1 MTDTVR
7 DAIATEI
14 ALLVQVVDFPE
25 APFGYGSDVWCERDV
40 DPNVEEIDPFSTLGI
55 AQSTLRRLDTPRGS
69 LPDDDDYGL
78 ALRDFVNVGMTA
90 TEVASLAGRIRNEVV
105 KDDRIDTATVTVT
118 PTPDGSEI
126 DILILI
132 TAVDLA
138 IGEFSMTLNAS
149 DAGILMEAIGA

>member
-7 DAIATEI
+7 DAIATELT
-14 ALLVQVVDFPE
+14 LLVQVVDFPE

-40 DPNVEEIDPFSTLGI
+40 DTNVDEIDPFSTLGI

-78 ALRDFVNVGMTA
+78 ALRDYLNVGMTRE
-90 TEVASLAGRIRNEVV
+90 EVASLAGRIRNEVV
-105 KDDRIDTATVTVT
+105 KDDRIDTATATVT

-138 IGEFSMTLNAS
+138 IGEFSMTLNVS
-149 DAGILMEAIGA
+149 DAGVLLEAIGA

>member
-1 MTDTVR
+1 MPWHD
-7 DAIATEI
+7 
-14 ALLVQVVDFPE
+14 
-25 APFGYGSDVWCERDV
+25 
-40 DPNVEEIDPFSTLGI
+40 LGG
-55 AQSTLRRLDTPRGS
+55 RLA
-69 LPDDDDYGL
+69 DYGL

-138 IGEFSMTLNAS
+138 IGEFSMTINKRKLENARLLRS
-149 DAGILMEAIGA
+149 